1 MIGHRTTDLK
11 FNSVVLRA
19 VHGTSNLNQTST
31 SHFRSRTSRG
41 TRGSSLTASRRRQ
54 RPRPE
59 VRLFEPATMSTEA
72 LPPESTSKSS
82 KIMYVLMVVCIWT
95 PVAET
100 CCIWFVKF
108 LQRMVDT
115 KHTLNPL
122 RSKTKQK
129 QVFIA
134 LWSGTD
140 FLIPSNF
147 S

>member
-1 MIGHRTTDLK
+1 MQPLNIILREYLIYLITKQKHITKSQEANDVMKVVLCVDFFSRVVLYVLLNMCIPGLPMIGNLTD
-11 FNSVVLRA
+11 FSVEWYQKV
-19 VHGTSNLNQTST
+19 G
-31 SHFRSRTSRG
+31 
-41 TRGSSLTASRRRQ
+41 
-54 RPRPE
+54 
-59 VRLFEPATMSTEA
+59 
-72 LPPESTSKSS
+72 

-108 LQRMVDT
+108 FQRMVDT
-115 KHTLNPL
+115 KRTLNPL

>member
-1 MIGHRTTDLK
+1 MMK
-11 FNSVVLRA
+11 VVLCVDFFSR
-19 VHGTSNLNQTST
+19 VMLYVLLNMYVPGMPFFGT
-31 SHFRSRTSRG
+31 
-41 TRGSSLTASRRRQ
+41 LTDFSVEWYQ
-54 RPRPE
+54 K
-59 VRLFEPATMSTEA
+59 VG
-72 LPPESTSKSS
+72 